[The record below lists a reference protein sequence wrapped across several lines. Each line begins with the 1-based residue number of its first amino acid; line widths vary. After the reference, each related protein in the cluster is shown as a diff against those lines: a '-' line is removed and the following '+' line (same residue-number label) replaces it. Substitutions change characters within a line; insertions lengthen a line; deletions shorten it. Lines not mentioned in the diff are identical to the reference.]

1 MRRLVLKQLAAGAA
15 LLIAGCKKPVRV
27 KADAPPDQEPGIKSV
42 VAMADGNAAM
52 QLVRGFHNLED
63 NSWRWTEGKFAATI
77 RRPLNAERNG
87 ASLFVKFTAAAPLI
101 ERIPTFTLA
110 ANVNGTAI
118 PGETYSKVGEY
129 VYRQNVPAAALQKE
143 AVTVEFAMDR
153 FLTAG
158 QVEGRELG
166 LIVHALGLESM

>member
-1 MRRLVLKQLAAGAA
+1 MIA
-15 LLIAGCKKPVRV
+15 AGCKKPVRV
-27 KADAPPDQEPGIKSV
+27 KADAAPDEEPGLKSV
-42 VAMADGNAAM
+42 VAMADVAASM
-52 QLVRGFHNLED
+52 QLVRGFHALED
-63 NSWRWTEGKFAATI
+63 KSWRWTEGRFAATI
-77 RRPLNAERNG
+77 RPPLHAEKNG

-101 ERIPTFTLA
+101 ERVPAFTLT

-129 VYRQNVPAAALQKE
+129 VYRQNVPASALQKD
-143 AVTVEFAMDR
+143 AVTVEFAMDK
-153 FLTAG
+153 FLAAG